1 MILSTGTVL
10 SGRYEIQEKIGVG
23 GMAVVYRGRDLKLER
38 NVTVKVL
45 KEEFTAEDD
54 FKSRFTTE
62 ARSAARLSHPNIVN
76 VYDVGEDNGIYYI
89 VMEYVHGD
97 TLKKVIKEN
106 APLDEVVT
114 LSIAIQM
121 AAALANAHKNG
132 VVHRDIKPENILIS
146 VDGTIKI
153 TDFGIARAAD
163 VSTVT
168 MTTNAVGSVYY
179 FSPEQARGGYVD
191 EKSDIYSI
199 GITMFEML
207 TGHVPFDGNN
217 SIAIALKHLNNEM
230 PDIRQYNP
238 DVSDT
243 IISIINKASAKKKD
257 DRYNSSDDLLSDLKM
272 ALAEK
277 TAIQKNK
284 PVQPVEDVDDIKENI
299 KENVETVAIGDAE
312 KEAVKE
318 ETGLND
324 KESFIPKDEE
334 TENIADTDNISEN
347 GDEQIRVEIDGINN
361 RKKRNIAKDASDK
374 FEEYNKKIVISKDD
388 DYEDDDYEE
397 DEDDDIDYSS
407 KSRFSRG
414 NRKKSKSNPQPQAR
428 TYKKAVKIEDED
440 EDDDYYD
447 DDDDEYYKRKEKK
460 TIIAAVI
467 TALVIIALI
476 SFFGTKFLAGQG
488 IFGSHSSSSS
498 SSQEGDIEV
507 PNFEGYTVEQA
518 QKEAEKLGLKINVSE
533 KDYSDMDEG
542 KIIAQSPIK
551 GEMVTEGATIDVAVS
566 LGQKSFTMPNVVGE
580 EKDKAIEEITSLGG
594 QKPEVEYEFS
604 DDIKEGLVMEQNP
617 AAQTETDSSRKIVL
631 KVSKGPE
638 DVNVTVPNFV
648 GKDISE
654 VKSEL
659 AAAGLQLG
667 SISSQESDKPK
678 DQVIKQS
685 VASGSEVAK
694 DSTINFEVSKGPSD
708 NSEEENNS
716 NNNENNSQTQQPAE
730 QTKTLSF
737 TVEAPSNY
745 ADINSIPVK
754 VLKIINGSS
763 VEVAYDSRHALSDF
777 PLTISVSGSGQAEI
791 QCYIDNVYQWS
802 QTVDFSGGN

>member
-1 MILSTGTVL
+1 MILSTGTIL

-230 PDIRQYNP
+230 PDIRQFNP
-238 DVSDT
+238 NVSDT

-257 DRYNSSDDLLSDLKM
+257 DRYSSSDDLLSDLKM

-284 PVQPVEDVDDIKENI
+284 PVEPINDVDDIKENI

-312 KEAVKE
+312 QEAVKE
-318 ETGLND
+318 ETGI
-324 KESFIPKDEE
+324 KENFAPKEE
-334 TENIADTDNISEN
+334 TENTDDTDNVSEN
-347 GDEQIRVEIDGINN
+347 GDDQIRVEIDGINN

-388 DYEDDDYEE
+388 DYEDDDYE
-397 DEDDDIDYSS
+397 DDDNDIDYSS

-414 NRKKSKSNPQPQAR
+414 NRKKAKSKPKPQPQPQPR

-518 QKEAEKLGLKINVSE
+518 EKEAEKLGLKINVSE

-551 GEMVTEGATIDVAVS
+551 GEMVTEGTTIDVAVS

-580 EKDKAIEEITSLGG
+580 EKDKAIEEITSLGV
-594 QKPEVEYEFS
+594 QKPEIEYEFS
-604 DDIKEGLVMEQNP
+604 DDVKEGLVMEQNP
-617 AAQTETDSSRKIVL
+617 AAQTETDSTKKIVL
-631 KVSKGPE
+631 KVSKGAE
-638 DVNVTVPNFV
+638 DVNVIVPNFV
-648 GKDISE
+648 GKDISA

-659 AAAGLQLG
+659 AAAGLKLG

-685 VASGSEVAK
+685 IASGSEVAK
-694 DSTINFEVSKGPSD
+694 DSVINFEVSKGPSD

-763 VEVAYDSRHALSDF
+763 VEVAYDSKHALSDF
-777 PLTISVSGSGQAEI
+777 PLSISVSGSGQAEI

>member
-1 MILSTGTVL
+1 MILSTGTIL

-230 PDIRQYNP
+230 PDIRQFNP
-238 DVSDT
+238 NVSDT

-257 DRYNSSDDLLSDLKM
+257 DRYSSSDDLLSDLKM

-284 PVQPVEDVDDIKENI
+284 PVEPINDVDDIKENI

-312 KEAVKE
+312 QEAVKE
-318 ETGLND
+318 ETGI
-324 KESFIPKDEE
+324 KENFAPKEE
-334 TENIADTDNISEN
+334 TENTDDTDNISEN

-397 DEDDDIDYSS
+397 DDNDIDYSS

-414 NRKKSKSNPQPQAR
+414 NRKKAKSKTKPQPQPQPR

-518 QKEAEKLGLKINVSE
+518 EKEAEKLGLKINVSE

-551 GEMVTEGATIDVAVS
+551 GEMVTEGTTIDVAVS

-594 QKPEVEYEFS
+594 QKPEIEYEFS
-604 DDIKEGLVMEQNP
+604 DDVKEGLVMEQNP
-617 AAQTETDSSRKIVL
+617 AAQTETDSTKKIVL
-631 KVSKGPE
+631 KVSKGAE

-648 GKDISE
+648 GKDISA

-685 VASGSEVAK
+685 IASGSEVAK
-694 DSTINFEVSKGPSD
+694 DSVINFEVSKGPSD

-763 VEVAYDSRHALSDF
+763 VEVAYDSKHALSDF
-777 PLTISVSGSGQAEI
+777 PLSISVSGSGQAEI

>member
-1 MILSTGTVL
+1 MILSTGTIL

-114 LSIAIQM
+114 LSIAIQT

-230 PDIRQYNP
+230 PDIRQFNP
-238 DVSDT
+238 NVSDT

-257 DRYNSSDDLLSDLKM
+257 DRYSSSDDLLSDLKM

-284 PVQPVEDVDDIKENI
+284 PVEPINDVDDIKENI
-299 KENVETVAIGDAE
+299 KENVETVAVGDAE
-312 KEAVKE
+312 QEAIKE
-318 ETGLND
+318 ETGI
-324 KESFIPKDEE
+324 KENFAPKEE
-334 TENIADTDNISEN
+334 TENTDDTDNVSEN
-347 GDEQIRVEIDGINN
+347 GDDQIRVEIDGINN

-397 DEDDDIDYSS
+397 DDNDIDYSS

-414 NRKKSKSNPQPQAR
+414 NRKKAKSKPKPQPQPR

-507 PNFEGYTVEQA
+507 PNFKGYTVEQA
-518 QKEAEKLGLKINVSE
+518 EKEAEKLGLKINVSE

-551 GEMVTEGATIDVAVS
+551 GEMVTEGTTIDVAVS

-594 QKPEVEYEFS
+594 QKPEIEYEFS
-604 DDIKEGLVMEQNP
+604 DDVKEGLVMEQNP
-617 AAQTETDSSRKIVL
+617 AAQTETDSTKKIVL
-631 KVSKGPE
+631 KVSKGAE

-648 GKDISE
+648 GKDISS

-685 VASGSEVAK
+685 IASGSEVAK
-694 DSTINFEVSKGPSD
+694 DSVINFEVSKGPSD

-763 VEVAYDSRHALSDF
+763 VEVAYDSKHALSDF
-777 PLTISVSGSGQAEI
+777 PLSISVSGSGQAEI

>member
-1 MILSTGTVL
+1 MILSTGTIL

-230 PDIRQYNP
+230 PDIRQFNP
-238 DVSDT
+238 NVSDT

-257 DRYNSSDDLLSDLKM
+257 DRYSSSDDLLSDLKM

-284 PVQPVEDVDDIKENI
+284 PVEPINDVDDIKENI
-299 KENVETVAIGDAE
+299 KENVETVAVGDAE
-312 KEAVKE
+312 QEAIKE
-318 ETGLND
+318 ETGI
-324 KESFIPKDEE
+324 KENFAPKEE
-334 TENIADTDNISEN
+334 TENTDDTDNVSEN
-347 GDEQIRVEIDGINN
+347 GDDQIRVEIDGINN

-397 DEDDDIDYSS
+397 DDNDIDYSS

-414 NRKKSKSNPQPQAR
+414 NRKKAKSKPKPQPQPR

-507 PNFEGYTVEQA
+507 PNFKGYTVEQA
-518 QKEAEKLGLKINVSE
+518 EKEAEKLGLKINVSE

-551 GEMVTEGATIDVAVS
+551 GEMVTEGTTIDVAVS

-594 QKPEVEYEFS
+594 QKPEIEYEFS
-604 DDIKEGLVMEQNP
+604 DDVKEGLVMEQNP
-617 AAQTETDSSRKIVL
+617 AAQTETDSTKKIVL
-631 KVSKGPE
+631 KVSKGAE

-648 GKDISE
+648 GKDISS

-685 VASGSEVAK
+685 IASGSEVAK
-694 DSTINFEVSKGPSD
+694 DSVINFEVSKGPSD

-763 VEVAYDSRHALSDF
+763 VEVAYDSKHALSDF
-777 PLTISVSGSGQAEI
+777 PLSISVSGSGQAEI

>member
-106 APLDEVVT
+106 APFDEVVT

-238 DVSDT
+238 NVSDT

-284 PVQPVEDVDDIKENI
+284 PVQPVNDVDDIKENI

-312 KEAVKE
+312 QETIKE
-318 ETGLND
+318 ETGI
-324 KESFIPKDEE
+324 KENFVPEE
-334 TENIADTDNISEN
+334 EAENTADTENISEN
-347 GDEQIRVEIDGINN
+347 SDEQIRVEIDGINN
-361 RKKRNIAKDASDK
+361 KKKRNIAQDASDK

-397 DEDDDIDYSS
+397 DDDDDLDYSS
-407 KSRFSRG
+407 RSRFSRG
-414 NRKKSKSNPQPQAR
+414 NRKKSKSNPQPKPQAR

-440 EDDDYYD
+440 DDDDYYD